1 MTSLDSAAGSRGRAT
16 DDAQAAATP
25 FIGGGEAM
33 QAVART
39 IRKIATDDAPVLIT
53 GETGTGKELAARQ
66 IHHASRRRDGPFIS
80 LDCGALSPATLPAEL
95 FGQER
100 SAFAGTPG
108 RAGRLEA
115 ANGGTLLLEEIDALP
130 AAQQAGLLRFLEEGT
145 IERIGG
151 LEGIPLDVRIIAATQ
166 GDLAQAVQ
174 DGIFREDLYYRLNV
188 LQLALPPLRER
199 GDDIVALAEHYLRQ
213 FRPGPNG
220 RAVGFSEAA
229 KRVMNAYPWPGNIRE
244 LINRVRRAAVM
255 CETRLITP
263 ADLGLERR
271 TEPRDHVPTLAEV
284 RARAE
289 VRAIHAAIRRNRG
302 NIAAAARQLEI
313 SRVTLYQLMDKYGLE
328 KDRCLSSDPVA
339 WKN

>member
-1 MTSLDSAAGSRGRAT
+1 MTILDSAAGAEGRAT
-16 DDAQAAATP
+16 HDAQTAATP
-25 FIGGGEAM
+25 FIGHSEAM

-66 IHHASRRRDGPFIS
+66 IHHASRRADGPFVSIN
-80 LDCGALSPATLPAEL
+80 CGALSPQTLPTEL
-95 FGQER
+95 FGHER

-108 RAGRLEA
+108 RAGRIEA

-151 LEGIPLDVRIIAATQ
+151 LESVAVDVRVIAATQ
-166 GDLAQAVQ
+166 GDLARSVQ
-174 DGIFREDLYYRLNV
+174 DGAFREDLFYRLNV

-199 GDDIVALAEHYLRQ
+199 GDDIVALAEHYLQQ
-213 FRPGPNG
+213 FRTEQNP
-220 RAVGFSEAA
+220 RVEGFSEAA
-229 KRVMNAYPWPGNIRE
+229 KRVMNAYAWPGNIRE
-244 LINRVRRAAVM
+244 LINRVRRAVVM

-284 RARAE
+284 RAQAE
-289 VRAIHAAIRRNRG
+289 VRAIYAAIRRNRG

-313 SRVTLYQLMDKYGLE
+313 SRVTLYQLMGKYGLE
-328 KDRCLSSDPVA
+328 KDRCLESNPV